1 MSKVEE
7 LSEKAKEILKRYGV
21 CSSCSYI
28 GVREEMSNPGPNV
41 FLRCTHI
48 NKYTH
53 DLYKIV
59 LGKADCA
66 GHSKYEDHPK

>member
-1 MSKVEE
+1 MSKVEG
-7 LSEKAKEILKRYGV
+7 LSEEAIRIVEQYGV

-28 GVREEMSNPGPNV
+28 GVREERGNPKPDV